1 MSDRA
6 RFVRIVVILFVALMA
21 MTFVSLSLGSTRVD
35 PSRVFQEG
43 SVDAVIVFD
52 IRLPRTLAAIMAGAA
67 FSVAGLLIQ
76 TASSNA
82 LASPNIIGV
91 NSGAGFA
98 VLVFL
103 SFFPQ
108 LYRLLPLA
116 AFVGALVAVSL
127 VFLISSATRRMTSSS
142 SLILSGIAVNA
153 LFNALIS
160 TLASL
165 DPDVMGTYSA
175 FSVGGFASVGMDQ
188 LAPAAII
195 MAGCLV
201 AVLPLAH
208 VMDIVRL
215 SDEIASSLGYRP
227 QRIRIILMAL
237 ACLMAASAVSFAGLL
252 GFVGLIVP
260 HVASFLCPGGSR
272 RTLTLSLLAG
282 PVLVLAADFLGRMV
296 IRPSELPAGV
306 FMAMVGVPFFIFL
319 LTRRSRS

>member
-252 GFVGLIVP
+252 GFVGLVVP

-282 PVLVLAADFLGRMV
+282 PVLVLVADFLGRMV

-319 LTRRSRS
+319 LTRRSRP

>member
-1 MSDRA
+1 MGDRA
-6 RFVRIVVILFVALMA
+6 RFVRIVVILSVALVA

-103 SFFPQ
+103 TFFPQ
-108 LYRLLPLA
+108 LYQLLPLA
-116 AFVGALVAVSL
+116 AFAGALVAVSL
-127 VFLISSATRRMTSSS
+127 VFLISTATRRMTSSS

-165 DPDVMGTYSA
+165 EPDVMGTYSA

-195 MAGCLV
+195 MAGCFV
-201 AVLPLAH
+201 AVFPLAH

-227 QRIRIILMAL
+227 QRIRIVLMAL

-296 IRPSELPAGV
+296 MRPSELPAGV
-306 FMAMVGVPFFIFL
+306 FMALVGVPFFIFL

>member
-1 MSDRA
+1 MSDRS
-6 RFVRIVVILFVALMA
+6 RFIIALVILFVALVA
-21 MTFVSLSLGSTRVD
+21 MTVVSLSLGSTRVD
-35 PSRVFQEG
+35 PSRVFLEG

-52 IRLPRTLAAIMAGAA
+52 IRLPRTLAAIVAGAA

-103 SFFPQ
+103 AFFPQ
-108 LYRLLPLA
+108 LYHLLPLA
-116 AFVGALVAVSL
+116 AFLGALVAVSL
-127 VFLISSATRRMTSSS
+127 VFLRSSTTRRIPSTS

-165 DPDVMGTYSA
+165 EPDVMGTYSA
-175 FSVGGFASVGMDQ
+175 FSVGGFASVDMDQ
-188 LAPAAII
+188 LAPAAILI
-195 MAGCLV
+195 VLSIA
-201 AVLPLAH
+201 AVFPLSRI
-208 VMDIVRL
+208 MDIARL

-227 QRIRIILMAL
+227 QRIRILLMAL

-252 GFVGLIVP
+252 GFVGLVVP

-282 PVLVLAADFLGRMV
+282 PLLVLVADFLGRMV
-296 IRPSELPAGV
+296 MRPSELPAGV
-306 FMAMVGVPFFIFL
+306 FMVLVGVPFFIFL

>member
-252 GFVGLIVP
+252 GFVGLVVP

-296 IRPSELPAGV
+296 MRPSELPAGV

>member
-201 AVLPLAH
+201 AVLTLAH

-282 PVLVLAADFLGRMV
+282 PVLVLVADFLGRMV
-296 IRPSELPAGV
+296 MRPSELPAGV

>member
-1 MSDRA
+1 MGDRA
-6 RFVRIVVILFVALMA
+6 RFVRIVVILFVALVA
-21 MTFVSLSLGSTRVD
+21 MIFVSLSLGSTCVD

-160 TLASL
+160 ILASL

-252 GFVGLIVP
+252 GFVGLVVP

-282 PVLVLAADFLGRMV
+282 PVLVLVADFLGRMV

-319 LTRRSRS
+319 LTRRSRP

>member
-1 MSDRA
+1 MGDRA
-6 RFVRIVVILFVALMA
+6 RFVRIVVILFVALVA
-21 MTFVSLSLGSTRVD
+21 MIFVSLSLGSTRVD

-282 PVLVLAADFLGRMV
+282 PVLVLVADFLGRMV
-296 IRPSELPAGV
+296 MRPSELPAGV

-319 LTRRSRS
+319 LTRRSRP

>member
-1 MSDRA
+1 MP
-6 RFVRIVVILFVALMA
+6 
-21 MTFVSLSLGSTRVD
+21 VS
-35 PSRVFQEG
+35 PS
-43 SVDAVIVFD
+43 
-52 IRLPRTLAAIMAGAA
+52 
-67 FSVAGLLIQ
+67 
-76 TASSNA
+76 
-82 LASPNIIGV
+82 GV

-103 SFFPQ
+103 AFFPQ

-160 TLASL
+160 ILASL

-252 GFVGLIVP
+252 GFVGLVVP

-282 PVLVLAADFLGRMV
+282 PVLVLVADFLGRMV
-296 IRPSELPAGV
+296 MRPSELPAGV
-306 FMAMVGVPFFIFL
+306 FMALVGVPFFIFL

>member
-1 MSDRA
+1 MGDRA
-6 RFVRIVVILFVALMA
+6 RFVRIVVILSVALVA

-103 SFFPQ
+103 TFFPQ
-108 LYRLLPLA
+108 LYQLLPLA
-116 AFVGALVAVSL
+116 AFAGALVAVSL

-165 DPDVMGTYSA
+165 EPDVMGTYSA

-282 PVLVLAADFLGRMV
+282 PVLVLVADFLGRMV
-296 IRPSELPAGV
+296 MRPSELPAGV
-306 FMAMVGVPFFIFL
+306 FMALVGVPFFIFL

>member
-1 MSDRA
+1 MGDRA
-6 RFVRIVVILFVALMA
+6 RFVRIVVILFVALVA
-21 MTFVSLSLGSTRVD
+21 MIFVSLSLGSTRVD

-252 GFVGLIVP
+252 GFVGLVVP

-282 PVLVLAADFLGRMV
+282 PVLVLVADFLGRMV
-296 IRPSELPAGV
+296 MRPSELPAGV

>member
-282 PVLVLAADFLGRMV
+282 PVLVLVADFLGRMV
-296 IRPSELPAGV
+296 MRPSELPAGV

>member
-127 VFLISSATRRMTSSS
+127 VFLISSATRRMTSLS

-260 HVASFLCPGGSR
+260 SR

-282 PVLVLAADFLGRMV
+282 PVLVLVADFLGRMV
-296 IRPSELPAGV
+296 MRPSELPAGV

-319 LTRRSRS
+319 LTRRSRP

>member
-1 MSDRA
+1 MGDRA
-6 RFVRIVVILFVALMA
+6 RFVRIVVILFVALVA

-252 GFVGLIVP
+252 GFVGLVVP

-296 IRPSELPAGV
+296 MRPSELPAGV